1 MRNKK
6 RILSVTVKRMID
18 ADGDTSWMGEYSNQ
32 PKTEYAI
39 DRQELG
45 DQGRGEFR
53 YFNGCVENYEGETP
67 ENIRKY
73 IQQDYDRAESLNRG
87 DWCFLGIQAEAEITI
102 CSQVKQTK
110 TYVNYAETVQ
120 RIMSGGVW
128 GVESDSDFED
138 VQKHELAE
146 LRDQLLALGFSRRAI
161 ATAYKNVQHKD

>member
-1 MRNKK
+1 
-6 RILSVTVKRMID
+6 
-18 ADGDTSWMGEYSNQ
+18 MGEYSNQ